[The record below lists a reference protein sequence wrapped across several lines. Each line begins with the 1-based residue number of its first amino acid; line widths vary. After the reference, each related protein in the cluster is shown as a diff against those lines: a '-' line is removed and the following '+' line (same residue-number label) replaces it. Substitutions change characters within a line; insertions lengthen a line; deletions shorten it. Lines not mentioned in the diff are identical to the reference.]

1 MAELVEKRTDLVLSA
16 LKVSSERE
24 AAADFS
30 VPYLETGIA
39 IVVAKR
45 TGIISPTAFL
55 GELKKRIFFIALNT
69 ACSLA
74 IAFSRSVLGLRMQF
88 GRERYLHQFASRNKV
103 AELYPRWKGGC
114 LLSLNLEEDAFSYR
128 VTLSSFPF
136 QCTKCY

>member
-30 VPYLETGIA
+30 VPFLETGIA

-55 GELKKRIFFIALNT
+55 GEFFHTVFCFYACVKLKYSILTQKIGRKFIRCPVYST
-69 ACSLA
+69 
-74 IAFSRSVLGLRMQF
+74 
-88 GRERYLHQFASRNKV
+88 
-103 AELYPRWKGGC
+103 
-114 LLSLNLEEDAFSYR
+114 
-128 VTLSSFPF
+128 
-136 QCTKCY
+136 